1 MTCWLRRLFFIG
13 YKYVFFVCDNAGR
26 RTFHGIFRVNFSLF
40 MTRGENSLHS
50 KKKKDFLLMIVSQHW
65 FLQFP
70 SKFFFPCRP
79 RSC

>member
-50 KKKKDFLLMIVSQHW
+50 KKKGFSSDDCFAALVFAIS
-65 FLQFP
+65 F
-70 SKFFFPCRP
+70 
-79 RSC
+79 